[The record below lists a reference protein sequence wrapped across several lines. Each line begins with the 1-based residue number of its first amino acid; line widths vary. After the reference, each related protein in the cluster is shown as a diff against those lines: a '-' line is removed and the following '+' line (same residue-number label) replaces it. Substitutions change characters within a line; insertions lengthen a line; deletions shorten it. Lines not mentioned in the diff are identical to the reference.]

1 MSAPKPPYS
10 PLAHTHAD
18 GTTHSHGP
26 AATTHSH
33 GDVDVSRLYRGYPP
47 RQMNTGRVYHGMGV
61 DIPAPGRP
69 MMERLREAFTQPF
82 VGITTDGQPQSGLF
96 PLQNTG
102 VSTAPIVAAAQ
113 AYLASLKR
121 SDFRRFAVQPLDSP
135 DRRRWINAFPDWMP
149 TGVWLADM
157 ESSEREAAYKVIEAS
172 LSARGFDETR
182 KAMKVNQALG
192 EFINHSTDSIS
203 ELGYFFTIFGE
214 PSTTTPWSWRLMG
227 YHLVIYCTIVGDQ
240 MVLTPSFVGA
250 EMSVIDEGKYAGIK
264 LLQEEQRGGLELATS
279 LSAAQRNRAVLYPSM
294 LKKDLPPELGGLDGR
309 HLAAAGRD
317 NLVIPYEGIRA
328 DALSAG
334 QQEKL
339 LELIDLYVGRMA
351 EPFRQQR
358 LAEVRRSLSETH
370 FAWIGDPEKVP
381 FYYRIHSPVILIEFD
396 HHSGVFIAN
405 PEPEPFHIHTIVRTP
420 NGNDY
425 GMDLLRQH
433 YELFP
438 HPQKE

>member
-1 MSAPKPPYS
+1 MSTAKPPYS
-10 PLAHTHAD
+10 PLSHTHAD
-18 GTTHSHGP
+18 GSTHAHGP
-26 AATTHSH
+26 AATAHTH
-33 GDVDVSRLYRGYPP
+33 GAPPLYRGYPP
-47 RQMNTGRVYHGMGV
+47 RQLNSGRVYHGMGV

-69 MMERLREAFTQPF
+69 MMDMLRTAFAQPYA
-82 VGITTDGQPQSGLF
+82 GITTGKPQTGLF

-113 AYLASLKR
+113 AYLAALKR

-157 ESSEREAAYKVIEAS
+157 EPGEREAAFKVIEAS

-182 KAMKVNQALG
+182 KAMLVNQALG
-192 EFINHSTDSIS
+192 EFINHSTDSIC

-214 PSTTTPWSWRLMG
+214 PSTTAPWSWRLMG

-279 LSAAQRNRAVLYPSM
+279 LSAAQRNRAVLYASM
-294 LKKDLPPELGGLDGR
+294 LKQDLPPHLGGLDGR
-309 HLAAAGRD
+309 HLAASGQD
-317 NLVIPYEGIRA
+317 NRVIPYEGIRA
-328 DALSAG
+328 DALSVG
-334 QQEKL
+334 QQEQL
-339 LELIDLYVGRMA
+339 LALIDLYVGRMA
-351 EPFRQQR
+351 EPFRQRR
-358 LAEVRRSLSETH
+358 LEEVRRSFSETH
-370 FAWIGDPEKVP
+370 FAWIGDPEKLP

-396 HHSGVFIAN
+396 HHSGIFIAN
-405 PEPEPFHIHTIVRTP
+405 SEPEPFHIHTIVRTP

-433 YELFP
+433 YQLFP
-438 HPQKE
+438 HPPQEK

>member
-1 MSAPKPPYS
+1 MSTSKPPYS
-10 PLAHTHAD
+10 PLNHTHAD

-26 AATTHSH
+26 AAPAHSH
-33 GDVDVSRLYRGYPP
+33 GTPALYRGYPP
-47 RQMNTGRVYHGMGV
+47 RQMNVGRVYHGMGV

-69 MMERLREAFTQPF
+69 MMDMLRNAFAQPF
-82 VGITTDGQPQSGLF
+82 VGITTDGKAQAGLF

-113 AYLASLKR
+113 AYLAALKR

-149 TGVWLADM
+149 TGVWLADL
-157 ESSEREAAYKVIEAS
+157 EPSEREAAFKVIEAS
-172 LSARGFDETR
+172 LSARGFDQTR

-192 EFINHSTDSIS
+192 EFINHSTDSIC

-240 MVLTPSFVGA
+240 MVLTPSFMGA
-250 EMSVIDEGKYAGIK
+250 EMSVIDEGPYAGIE
-264 LLQEEQRGGLELATS
+264 LLQEEQRAGLELATS
-279 LSAAQRNRAVLYPSM
+279 LNATQRNRAVLHPSM
-294 LKKDLPPELGGLDGR
+294 LKQDLPPALGGLDGR
-309 HLAAAGRD
+309 HLAASGQD
-317 NLVIPYEGIRA
+317 NRVIPYEGVAA

-339 LELIDLYVGRMA
+339 LQLIDLYVGRMP
-351 EPFRQQR
+351 EPHRQKR
-358 LAEVRRSLSETH
+358 MEEVRGKLNETH

-396 HHSGVFIAN
+396 HHSGIFIGN
-405 PEPEPFHIHTIVRTP
+405 SEPEPFHIHTIVRTP

-438 HPQKE
+438 HAPKEGS